1 MIDTVISHYRI
12 VELLGGGG
20 MGLVYKAEDLD
31 LGRFVALKFLP
42 DEMVDDPT
50 ALERFRREAR
60 SASGLNHPNICTVY
74 EIGQEGGKP
83 YIVMEFME
91 GHSLFQ
97 ILDGNPMKLDPALR
111 VALDVAEALDAA
123 HGQGIVHR
131 DVKPANIF
139 VTSRGHAKVL
149 DFGLAKVLTNP
160 LIDAQRS
167 TMMTEPEGAR
177 LTNPGKLMGTMA
189 YMSPEQARGWDLD
202 ARTDLFSFGVVL
214 YEMVTGLL
222 PFRGG
227 TSANMFDALFHSEPI
242 APVRLNPDVPSKLED
257 VIAKCLEKDREL
269 RYQHASEICADL
281 KRIKRDTTDTQNF
294 AAIEP
299 IEGASPRSSRHVTK
313 PPSRKSAER
322 PKPPSR
328 KSAERS
334 RPASVYPEPE
344 LLEADDA
351 PAPSRNWKALSAI
364 IAVVVL
370 VASAIG
376 YWFYQQSH
384 KTAKLGEKDTIV
396 ISDFVNTT
404 GDTVFDGT
412 LKQALAIQLEQ
423 SPFLN
428 VLSDRRVSSTL
439 KMMNQPPDAR
449 LTDELAR
456 EVCLRSNS
464 KALLE
469 GSIGSVGSHYSIGL
483 KAVNCQTGDT
493 LASTQAEAANRDN
506 VLKRLGEAGDELR
519 EKLGESLI
527 SVKRHNKP
535 LDQVTTSSLE
545 ALQAYTTGRAM
556 QALKGDGESVPYHK
570 RAIELD
576 PNFARA
582 YASLGMAQ
590 SNLGETSAAAESFGK
605 AFELRD
611 RVSERERFYIET
623 AYYSHATGELEKAN
637 QAYKQWAQD
646 YPNESS
652 PHVNLALN
660 YEVMGE
666 FDKAVEESRTA
677 MEVAPSSVAAYAN
690 LMAAYIALDRVDEA
704 LAIYQKAKQ
713 QGFDNEYLR
722 QLRYNIAFLQNDE
735 AEMKR
740 QLQSAADI
748 PGAEAEILGYHS
760 DGEALHGHLQ
770 KARETTQRA
779 SAAARRDGSPEA
791 AANWLASG
799 AYREALFG
807 NPAEARK
814 LIAQALAISQ
824 GRDVQIASAMTF
836 AEIGDAA
843 QAQRIADKLAT
854 DAPLDTIMQSYW
866 LPNIRATIA
875 LRKGDADRANTL
887 LEVATPYELGLQNVG
902 SMVPIYVRGMAY
914 LKAGKGSD
922 AAAQFKKILAH
933 RGVAQTSPVE
943 ALAQLQLA
951 RAQVLSGDKAAARV
965 AYQDVLSTWK
975 QADPDLVLLK
985 QAQSEYDHLKN

>member
-42 DEMVDDPT
+42 EEMNEDAA

-60 SASGLNHPNICTVY
+60 AASGLNHPNICTVY
-74 EIGQEGGKP
+74 EIGQDAGRP
-83 YIVMEFME
+83 FIVMEYME
-91 GHSLFQ
+91 GHTLFQ
-97 ILDGNPMKLDPALR
+97 ILDGHPMKLDPALR
-111 VALDVAEALDAA
+111 IALDVADALDAA
-123 HGQGIVHR
+123 HKQGIVHR

-149 DFGLAKVLTNP
+149 DFGLAKVLPNP

-167 TMMTEPEGAR
+167 TLMTEPEGAR

-202 ARTDLFSFGVVL
+202 ARTDLFSFGIVL

-227 TSANMFDALFHSEPI
+227 TSANMFDALFHAEPI
-242 APVRLNPDVPSKLED
+242 APVRLNPDVPPRLED

-281 KRIKRDTTDTQNF
+281 KRIKRDTTDTQNVVPVESGER
-294 AAIEP
+294 I
-299 IEGASPRSSRHVTK
+299 GPRSSRHATK

-322 PKPPSR
+322 P
-328 KSAERS
+328 
-334 RPASVYPEPE
+334 RPVSVYPDLVEEAEP
-344 LLEADDA
+344 
-351 PAPSRNWKALSAI
+351 PAPRLNAKVLGAVV
-364 IAVVVL
+364 AVVVL
-370 VASAIG
+370 VAAAIAFWL
-376 YWFYQQSH
+376 YRQSH
-384 KTAKLGEKDTIV
+384 QPAKLGEKDTIV
-396 ISDFVNTT
+396 IADFVNTT

-412 LKQALAIQLEQ
+412 LKQALEIQLEQ

-428 VLSDRRVSSTL
+428 VLSERRVSSTL
-439 KMMNQPPDAR
+439 KLMNQPADAR

-469 GSIGSVGSHYSIGL
+469 GSIGSVGSHYLIGL

-493 LASTQAEAANRDN
+493 LASAQAEAANRDN
-506 VLKRLGEAGDELR
+506 VLKRLGEAGDDLR

-527 SVKRHNKP
+527 SVKRYNKP

-545 ALQAYTTGRAM
+545 ALQAYSTGRAM
-556 QALKGDGESVPYHK
+556 QALKGDGASVPYHK

-590 SNLGETSAAAESFGK
+590 SNLLETSAAAESFRK

-637 QAYKQWAQD
+637 QAYKQWAQE

-690 LMAAYIALDRVDEA
+690 LMAAYLALDRVDEA
-704 LAIYQKAKQ
+704 MAIYQKAKQ

-722 QLRYNIAFLQNDE
+722 QLRYSIAFLQNDE

-748 PGAEAEILGYHS
+748 PGGEAELLGYHA
-760 DGEALHGHLQ
+760 DADALRGHLQ
-770 KARETTQRA
+770 KSRETAQRA
-779 SAAARRDGSPEA
+779 AAAAQRDGSPEA
-791 AANWLASG
+791 AAAWLANG

-807 NPAEARK
+807 NSTEARK
-814 LIAQALAISQ
+814 LIAQALSIST
-824 GRDVQIASAMTF
+824 GRDVQIAAAMAF

-843 QAQRIADKLAT
+843 QAQKIADKLAA

-866 LPNIRATIA
+866 LPSIRATMAI
-875 LRKGDADRANTL
+875 RKGDADRAITL
-887 LEVATPYELGLQNVG
+887 LEVSIPYEFGMQNIG
-902 SMVPIYVRGMAY
+902 SMVPVYVRGMAY
-914 LKAGKGSD
+914 LKTGKGTD

-933 RGVAQTSPVE
+933 RGLSQTSPIS

-951 RAQVLSGDKAAARV
+951 RALTLAGDKAAARV
-965 AYQDVLSTWK
+965 AYQDLFSLWK
-975 QADPDLVLLK
+975 QADPDVLLLQ
-985 QAQSEYDHLKN
+985 QAQSEYEHLKN

>member
-1 MIDTVISHYRI
+1 MIGTVISHYRI

-31 LGRFVALKFLP
+31 LGRFVAVKFLP
-42 DEMVDDPT
+42 EEMNEEPA

-60 SASGLNHPNICTVY
+60 AASGLNHPNICTVY
-74 EIGQEGGKP
+74 EIGQEAGRP
-83 YIVMEFME
+83 FIVMEFME
-91 GHSLFQ
+91 GHTLFQ
-97 ILDGNPMKLDPALR
+97 ILDGHPMKLDPALR
-111 VALDVAEALDAA
+111 IALDTAEALDAA
-123 HGQGIVHR
+123 HKQGIIHR
-131 DVKPANIF
+131 DIKPANIF

-149 DFGLAKVLTNP
+149 DFGLAKMLPNP

-167 TMMTEPEGAR
+167 TMTTEPEGAR

-202 ARTDLFSFGVVL
+202 ARTDLFSFGIVL
-214 YEMVTGLL
+214 YEMATGLL

-242 APVRLNPDVPSKLED
+242 APVRLNPDVPQKLED

-281 KRIKRDTTDTQNF
+281 KRIKRDTTDTQSVVT
-294 AAIEP
+294 IPSGE
-299 IEGASPRSSRHVTK
+299 RSGPKSARNATK
-313 PPSRKSAER
+313 PPSR
-322 PKPPSR
+322 
-328 KSAERS
+328 RS
-334 RPASVYPEPE
+334 GDRLRQVSVFPEPVE
-344 LLEADDA
+344 EE
-351 PAPSRNWKALSAI
+351 PPPPRWNWKILGAVIAAI
-364 IAVVVL
+364 LLAAVG
-370 VASAIG
+370 IG
-376 YWFYQQSH
+376 YWLYQQSH
-384 KTAKLGEKDTIV
+384 KPAKLAEKDTVV
-396 ISDFVNTT
+396 IADFVNTT

-439 KMMNQPPDAR
+439 KLMNQPGDAR
-449 LTDELAR
+449 LTHELAR

-469 GSIGSVGSHYSIGL
+469 GSIGSVGSHYMIGL

-493 LASTQAEAANRDN
+493 LASTEAEAANRDN

-527 SVKRHNKP
+527 SVKRYNKP

-545 ALQAYTTGRAM
+545 ALQAYSTGRAM
-556 QALKGDGESVPYHK
+556 QALKGDGESIPYHK

-590 SNLGETSAAAESFGK
+590 YNLLETSAAAENFRK

-611 RVSERERFYIET
+611 RVSERERFYIES

-637 QAYKQWAQD
+637 QVYKQFAQE
-646 YPNESS
+646 YPNEGG

-666 FDKAVEESRTA
+666 FDKAATQSLLA
-677 MEVAPSSVAAYAN
+677 IDVAPSSVAAYAN
-690 LMAAYIALDRVDEA
+690 LMDAYIALDRVDEA

-722 QLRYNIAFLQNDE
+722 QLRYGIAFLQKDE

-740 QLQSAADI
+740 QVQSAGEL
-748 PGAEAEILGYHS
+748 PGGEAGILGSYSDAEAVHGY
-760 DGEALHGHLQ
+760 LQ
-770 KARETTQRA
+770 RSRETTQRA
-779 SAAARRDGSPEA
+779 AAAAQRDGSREA
-791 AANWLASG
+791 AAAWLADG
-799 AYREALFG
+799 AYREALFA
-807 NPAEARK
+807 NPAEARQ
-814 LIAQALAISQ
+814 LITEALAMSP
-824 GRDVQIASAMTF
+824 GRDVQIAAAMTF

-843 QAQRIADKLAT
+843 QAQKIVDKLAA
-854 DAPLDTIMQSYW
+854 DAPLDTIIQSYW
-866 LPNIRATIA
+866 LPSIRATMA
-875 LRKGDADRANTL
+875 VRKGDAARAITL
-887 LEVATPYELGLQNVG
+887 LEVATPYEFGSQNVG

-914 LKAGKGSD
+914 LKAGKGPE
-922 AAAQFKKILAH
+922 AAAEFKKILAH
-933 RGVAQTSPVE
+933 RGVAQTSPVIS
-943 ALAQLQLA
+943 LAQLQLA
-951 RAQVLSGDKAAARV
+951 RALAFSGDKAAARV
-965 AYQDVLSTWK
+965 AYQDLFALWK
-975 QADPDLVLLK
+975 QADPDLLLLQ
-985 QAQSEYDHLKN
+985 QAQSEYGHLKN

>member
-1 MIDTVISHYRI
+1 MIGTVISHYRI

-20 MGLVYKAEDLD
+20 MGLVYKAQDLD

-42 DEMVDDPT
+42 EEMNEEPA

-60 SASGLNHPNICTVY
+60 AASGLNHPNICTVY
-74 EIGQEGGKP
+74 EIGQDAGRP
-83 YIVMEFME
+83 FIVMEFME
-91 GHSLFQ
+91 GHTLFQ
-97 ILDGNPMKLDPALR
+97 ILDGHPMKLDPALR
-111 VALDVAEALDAA
+111 IALDTAEALDAA
-123 HGQGIVHR
+123 HKQGIIHR
-131 DVKPANIF
+131 DIKPANIF

-149 DFGLAKVLTNP
+149 DFGLAKVLPNP

-202 ARTDLFSFGVVL
+202 ARTDLFSFGIVL
-214 YEMVTGLL
+214 YETATGLL

-242 APVRLNPDVPSKLED
+242 APVRLNPDVPQKLED

-281 KRIKRDTTDTQNF
+281 KRIKRDTTDTGNVVT
-294 AAIEP
+294 IPSGE
-299 IEGASPRSSRHVTK
+299 RSGPKSARSVTK
-313 PPSRKSAER
+313 PPSRRSGDRLRQVSVFPE
-322 PKPPSR
+322 PVEEEPPPSR
-328 KSAERS
+328 WH
-334 RPASVYPEPE
+334 
-344 LLEADDA
+344 
-351 PAPSRNWKALSAI
+351 WKILSAV
-364 IAVVVL
+364 IAAILL
-370 VASAIG
+370 VAVGIG
-376 YWFYQQSH
+376 YWLYLQSH
-384 KTAKLGEKDTIV
+384 KHAKLGEKDVVV
-396 ISDFVNTT
+396 IADFVNTT

-428 VLSDRRVSSTL
+428 VLSERRVSSTL
-439 KMMNQPPDAR
+439 KLMNQPADAH
-449 LTDELAR
+449 LTYELAHQ
-456 EVCLRSNS
+456 VCLRSNS

-469 GSIGSVGSHYSIGL
+469 GSIGSVGSHYMIGL

-493 LASTQAEAANRDN
+493 LASAEAEAANRDN

-527 SVKRHNKP
+527 SVKRYNKP

-545 ALQAYTTGRAM
+545 ALQAYSTGRRM
-556 QALKGDGESVPYHK
+556 QTLKGDGESVPYHK

-590 SNLGETSAAAESFGK
+590 YNLRETSAAGASFRK

-611 RVSERERFYIET
+611 RVSERERFYIEA
-623 AYYSHATGELEKAN
+623 AYFSFATGELEKAN
-637 QAYKQWAQD
+637 QVYKQWAQE
-646 YPNESS
+646 YPNENG

-666 FDKAVEESRTA
+666 FEKAVEESRTA
-677 MEVAPSSVAAYAN
+677 MDLAPSAVTGYADLIVAY
-690 LMAAYIALDRVDEA
+690 LALDRVDEA

-722 QLRYNIAFLQNDE
+722 EMRFSIAFLQNDP
-735 AEMKR
+735 AEMQR
-740 QLQSAADI
+740 QVQSAGQL
-748 PGAEAEILGYHS
+748 PGAEAGLLGLHA
-760 DGEALHGHLQ
+760 DAVALHGQLQ
-770 KARETTQRA
+770 KSRETAQRA
-779 SAAARRDGSPEA
+779 AAAAQRDGSPEA
-791 AANWLASG
+791 AAGWLANA

-814 LIAQALAISQ
+814 LIAQAQAIST
-824 GRDVQIASAMTF
+824 GRDVQIAAAITF

-843 QAQRIADKLAT
+843 QAQKIADKLAA
-854 DAPLDTIMQSYW
+854 DAPLDTIVQSYW
-866 LPNIRATIA
+866 LPSIRATMA
-875 LRKGDADRANTL
+875 VRKGDADRAVTL
-887 LEVATPYELGLQNVG
+887 LEVTTPYELGLENVG

-914 LKAGKGSD
+914 LKAGKGPE

-933 RGVAQTSPVE
+933 RGVAQGSPIIS
-943 ALAQLQLA
+943 LAQLQLA
-951 RAQVLSGDKAAARV
+951 RADALSGDKAAARV
-965 AYQDVLSTWK
+965 AYQDLFALWK
-975 QADPDLVLLK
+975 QADSDLLLLQ
-985 QAQSEYDHLKN
+985 QAQSEYEHLKN